1 MATPGPSPPPCK
13 PTAFTLVE
21 LMVVL
26 AILALLS
33 ALMLS
38 GLASARRSQKRDATK
53 RFIGRLSDA
62 IMDAYEDFED
72 VAPSI
77 YYKAGGGANGLVA
90 VRRRLRELF
99 PDSWMDVAGVQRNG
113 NPSNVEVGDLKTP
126 AGRAYARYKPAGGLP
141 TDQYEDAE
149 CLYMI
154 ITQSGL
160 FPDLVAQIRPEQ
172 VGDVDQDGKREFLDA
187 WGNPIAFLRWAP
199 GYSSR
204 LQIPNPATNPDPF
217 DRATPRS
224 ELSAYALYPLIYSA
238 GPDGSGGPNSGGPS
252 PYGIAHAPLGWVSV
266 TAICDFTVNGRLVGS
281 PLLAEGNP
289 NAHLDNITNHDLM
302 FE

>member
-1 MATPGPSPPPCK
+1 MAAPRVSPPPCK

-72 VAPSI
+72 VAPTI
-77 YYKAGGGANGLVA
+77 YYQAGGGANGLVA
-90 VRRRLRELF
+90 VRRTLRELF
-99 PDSWMDVAGVQRNG
+99 PDSWMDVAGG
-113 NPSNVEVGDLKTP
+113 PSNIVTGALETA
-126 AGRAYARYKPAGGLP
+126 AGRAYERYKLAGGMP
-141 TDQYEDAE
+141 TAQYEDAE

-160 FPDLVAQIRPEQ
+160 FPELVTQIRPEQ

-204 LQIPNPATNPDPF
+204 LQAPPPDPASRPDPF
-217 DRATPRS
+217 DFQMDDTTAF
-224 ELSAYALYPLIYSA
+224 ALFPLIYSA
-238 GPDGSGGPNSGGPS
+238 GPDGSSGPNSGPPS
-252 PYGIAHAPLGWVSV
+252 PYGLVHTTVGWPNTSLP
-266 TAICDFTVNGRLVGS
+266 AICGFTADSQLVGS
-281 PLLAEGNP
+281 PRLDALSP
-289 NAHLDNITNHDLM
+289 NAHVDNITNHDVM

>member
-1 MATPGPSPPPCK
+1 MAAPRPSPPPCK

-62 IMDAYEDFED
+62 IMDAFEDFED

-77 YYKAGGGANGLVA
+77 YYQAGGSANGLVA

-99 PDSWMDVAGVQRNG
+99 PDSWMDVAGG
-113 NPSNVEVGDLKTP
+113 PSNIVAGALETA
-126 AGRAYARYKPAGGLP
+126 AGRAYERYKLAGGQP
-141 TDQYEDAE
+141 TDQYGDAE

-160 FPDLVAQIRPEQ
+160 FSDLVAQIRPEQ
-172 VGDVDQDGKREFLDA
+172 VGDVDRDGKREFLDA

-204 LQIPNPATNPDPF
+204 LQIPNPSTHPDPF
-217 DRATPRS
+217 DRAVPRS
-224 ELSAYALYPLIYSA
+224 ESSAFALYPLIYSA
-238 GPDGSGGPNSGGPS
+238 GPDGAGGPNSGGPS
-252 PYGIAHAPLGWVSV
+252 PYGITHLEDGWGDLNL
-266 TAICDFTVNGRLVGS
+266 ICTRIATEDGRLVGA
-281 PLLAEGNP
+281 PLLNP
-289 NAHLDNITNHDLM
+289 ANANAHVDNITNHDVM

>member
-1 MATPGPSPPPCK
+1 MEPRMIPPSSHDRS
-13 PTAFTLVE
+13 AQGFTLVE
-21 LMVVL
+21 LLVVL
-26 AILALLS
+26 AIVALLS

-38 GLASARRSQKRDATK
+38 GLASAARSQKREATK
-53 RFIGRLSDA
+53 RFIGRLSDV
-62 IMDAYEDFED
+62 IIDAFEDFED

-77 YYKAGGGANGLVA
+77 YYQAGGGNNGLVA

-99 PDSWMDVAGVQRNG
+99 PDSWMDVAGG
-113 NPSNVEVGDLKTP
+113 PSNIVAGADET
-126 AGRAYARYKPAGGLP
+126 ATGRAYQRYKLAGGMP
-141 TDQYEDAE
+141 TAEYEDAE

-160 FPDLVAQIRPEQ
+160 FPELVAQIRPEQ

-187 WGNPIAFLRWAP
+187 WGTPIAFLRWAP

-204 LQIPNPATNPDPF
+204 LQIPSASTHPDPF
-217 DRATPRS
+217 DRAVPRS
-224 ELSAYALYPLIYSA
+224 DPSAFALYPLIYSA
-238 GPDGSGGPNSGGPS
+238 GPDGAGGPNSGGPN
-252 PYGIAHAPLGWVSV
+252 PYGIARLKNGWGDLNS
-266 TAICDFTVNGRLVGS
+266 ICTRIAQDDGRLVGA
-281 PLLAEGNP
+281 PLLNPAIP